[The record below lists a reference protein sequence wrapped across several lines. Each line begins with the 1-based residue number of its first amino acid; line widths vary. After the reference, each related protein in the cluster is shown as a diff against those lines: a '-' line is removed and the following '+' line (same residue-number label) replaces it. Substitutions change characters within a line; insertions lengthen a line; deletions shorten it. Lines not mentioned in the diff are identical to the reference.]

1 MTAAGPG
8 SSDRS
13 ENRKLRTRLKDLE
26 ATLAAIRSG
35 EVDALV
41 VTKAGEAQLFTL
53 KSADQTYR
61 QIVEQMQKGALALS
75 QNGLILYCNPFLS
88 ALLQARVETLLGVP
102 LTAFLEE
109 EARTAFHALFK
120 AARQG
125 VSRGDLVFKRPQS
138 SVLTQVSVTA
148 LPIGDG
154 EPLYCMIVTD
164 LTDRTRREA
173 ERVELAREQVLRAAA
188 EEAILTA
195 QREIEDRKA
204 IEHSLRESEN
214 EKTELLGRE
223 QQARREA
230 VEANR
235 MKDEFL
241 ATLSHELRSPLSAIL
256 GWAHVLRKPELDPL
270 IATRGL
276 DAIERNA
283 RAQAD
288 LVANLLDVS
297 SIVTGQF
304 QMAFSCVPLLE
315 VIDGAADSVRP
326 AALAKKIELEIVVEP
341 RDTHVQGDASR
352 VRQVFWNL
360 LSNAIKFAPE
370 GGRVRV
376 LGLRVGAW
384 VDVSVSDDG
393 PGLEAAFLPGV
404 FGRFLQADSS
414 STRRHPGLGLGL
426 AIVRHLVEL
435 HGGTVEAKNNEE
447 APGAIFTVRL
457 PWSPEAS
464 NASRSLDAPAAIP
477 AAAA

>member
-1 MTAAGPG
+1 MTASGPG

-13 ENRKLRTRLKDLE
+13 ENRRLRTRLKELK
-26 ATLAAIRSG
+26 ATLGAIGSG

-41 VTKAGEAQLFTL
+41 VRKAGEDQLFTL

-61 QIVEQMQKGALALS
+61 LMVEQMQMGALTLS
-75 QNGLILYCNPFLS
+75 ADGLILYCNSFLAS
-88 ALLQARVETLLGVP
+88 LLEAPIESLLGAP
-102 LTAFLEE
+102 LSAFLET
-109 EARTAFHALFK
+109 EASAAFLALLR
-120 AARQG
+120 AAPLG
-125 VSRGDLVFKRPQS
+125 VSRGDIVFKRGQS
-138 SVLTQVSVTA
+138 SVLTDVSVTA
-148 LPIGDG
+148 LPIGG
-154 EPLYCMIVTD
+154 QPLFCMIVTD
-164 LTDRTRREA
+164 LTEATRREA

-188 EEAILTA
+188 EEANRTA
-195 QREIEDRKA
+195 RWEIEDRKK
-204 IEHSLRESEN
+204 IEQCLRESEN
-214 EKTELLGRE
+214 EKAELLGRE
-223 QQARREA
+223 QLARREA

-256 GWAHVLRKPELDPL
+256 GWAHVLRNPGLDPL

-283 RAQAD
+283 RAQTD
-288 LVANLLDVS
+288 LVSNLLDVS

-315 VIDGAADSVRP
+315 VIDAAADSVRP
-326 AALAKKIELEIVVEP
+326 AALAKKIELEIVLEP
-341 RDTHVQGDASR
+341 RETHVQGDASR

-376 LGLRVGAW
+376 LGQRVGAW

-435 HGGTVEAKNNEE
+435 HGGTVEARNNEE

-457 PWSPEAS
+457 PWAPEAS
-464 NASRSLDAPAAIP
+464 TSRTLDALATIP